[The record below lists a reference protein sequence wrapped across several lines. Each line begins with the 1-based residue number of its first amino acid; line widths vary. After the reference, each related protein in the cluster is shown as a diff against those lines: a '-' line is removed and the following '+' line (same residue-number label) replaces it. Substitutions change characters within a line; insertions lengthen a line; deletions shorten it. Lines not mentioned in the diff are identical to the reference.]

1 MEKSAGGIVYYDAG
15 GDGPVYLLMSNRKG
29 YWEFPKGHV
38 DQGETEEEAA
48 IREVREETGLNDVKI
63 VSGFKVKIKYTYS
76 KDGKKYPKEVVFF
89 LMKAEPKRVE
99 VSEEHTGY
107 VWLKYE
113 DAIKKISY
121 DNARKVLEKAH
132 KFLMK
137 NSNG

>member
-38 DQGETEEEAA
+38 DPGETEEEAA
-48 IREVREETGLNDVKI
+48 IREVREETGLDDVKI

>member
-1 MEKSAGGIVYYDAG
+1 LEKSAGGVVYYDAG
-15 GDGPVYLLMSNRKG
+15 GDGPIYLLMSNRKG

-38 DQGETEEEAA
+38 DNGETEEEAA
-48 IREVREETGLNDVKI
+48 IREVREETGLNE
-63 VSGFKVKIKYTYS
+63 VSIIPGFKTRIKYTYT
-76 KDGKKYPKEVVFF
+76 KNDKRYPKEVVFF
-89 LMKAEPKRVE
+89 LMKANPKRVE

-113 DAIKKISY
+113 EAMKKISY

-137 NSNG
+137 GGSV

>member
-1 MEKSAGGIVYYDAG
+1 
-15 GDGPVYLLMSNRKG
+15 MSNRKG

-137 NSNG
+137 NGNG

>member
-1 MEKSAGGIVYYDAG
+1 MERSAGGVVYYDAG

-38 DQGETEEEAA
+38 DPGETEEEAA
-48 IREVREETGLNDVKI
+48 IREVREETGLDDVKV

-137 NSNG
+137 NGNG

>member
-38 DQGETEEEAA
+38 DPGETEEEAA

>member
-1 MEKSAGGIVYYDAG
+1 
-15 GDGPVYLLMSNRKG
+15 
-29 YWEFPKGHV
+29 
-38 DQGETEEEAA
+38 
-48 IREVREETGLNDVKI
+48 
-63 VSGFKVKIKYTYS
+63 
-76 KDGKKYPKEVVFF
+76 
-89 LMKAEPKRVE
+89 MKAEPKRVE

-137 NSNG
+137 NGNG